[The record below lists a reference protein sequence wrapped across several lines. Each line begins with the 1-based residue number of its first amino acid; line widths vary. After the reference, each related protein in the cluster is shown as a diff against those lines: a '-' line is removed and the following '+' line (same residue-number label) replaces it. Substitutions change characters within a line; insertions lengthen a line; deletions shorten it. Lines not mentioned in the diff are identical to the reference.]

1 MSRID
6 KAIELASRKKQG
18 VNQFNDNPEPERQE
32 PFEHTIA
39 SAGYDLLEPIS
50 IKNPLFAPWV
60 DPSGFAAEQYKKLRA
75 LLIRKTNQETFQNT
89 LVVTSAVS
97 GEGKSLTIM
106 NLALSL
112 ARASDYSVVLVD
124 TDLRNPQLHLML
136 GLDPKF
142 GLVHYLRDG
151 VPLENVMHK
160 VGLGNLCL
168 IPAGEHVQDP
178 LELLTSKRM
187 HELMSELKERYS
199 DRYVLLDTPPVLP
212 FADSRVLG
220 EMVDNILFVC
230 REGYSNRDQI
240 EQGLKAISDLSL
252 LGIVC
257 NDMSLSP
264 KTDYSNYYGIK

>member
-6 KAIELASRKKQG
+6 KAIELAARKNQG
-18 VNQFNDNPEPERQE
+18 VNQFNKNPEPERQA
-32 PFEHTIA
+32 PSEHTIA
-39 SAGYDLLEPIS
+39 SAGYDQLEPIP
-50 IKNPLFAPWV
+50 IDNPLFAPLV

-75 LLIRKTNQETFQNT
+75 MVIRKTNLETFQNS
-89 LVVTSAVS
+89 LLVTSAVS

-112 ARASDYSVVLVD
+112 ARATDYSVVLVD

-136 GLDPKF
+136 GLDPAF

-160 VGLGNLCL
+160 IGLGNLCL
-168 IPAGEHVQDP
+168 IPAGEQVKDP

-187 HELMSELKERYS
+187 HELMRELKGRYQ
-199 DRYVLLDTPPVLP
+199 DRYVFLDTPPVLP

-240 EQGLKAISDLSL
+240 EQGLEAVSDLSL